1 MLFPEKKG
9 KDLMEVLKKYAK
21 FIVPAALLLV
31 ALVHFIIDEDLI
43 GEYNEAKAEA
53 DEAVLITEV
62 IDTELTS
69 GDVTGLQIT
78 GGSCYVSLIKE
89 ETETVQLDLSE
100 IPEGYTWALQDG
112 TLVLDMTDKKDQN
125 RHIHLSG
132 ASTGAVLRLP
142 MDISLTNIT
151 IDLRSGNI
159 YFSNVDAGSITLNAG
174 SGNFHNL
181 GYISGDFTF
190 VTGSGNAELRLRG
203 SETDYNYDLYADF
216 GNIDV
221 GYSVHLS
228 ETSRSS
234 GQTGLKSKYT
244 HTNQYDGKKIRI
256 ETGNGNIKIEF

>member
-1 MLFPEKKG
+1 
-9 KDLMEVLKKYAK
+9 MEVLKKYAK

-31 ALVHFIIDEDLI
+31 ALVHFILDEDLI
-43 GEYNEAKAEA
+43 GEYNDAKAEA
-53 DEAVLITEV
+53 DEEALITEV
-62 IDTELTS
+62 IDTGLTS
-69 GDVTGLQIT
+69 GEVTGLQIL

-100 IPEGYTWALQDG
+100 LPEGYIWAVQDG
-112 TLVLDMTDKKDQN
+112 ILVLDMTDEKEQN
-125 RHIHLSG
+125 SHIHLSN
-132 ASTGAVLRLP
+132 AAAGAVLRLP
-142 MDISLTNIT
+142 MDIALTDIR
-151 IDLRSGNI
+151 IELRSGDI

-174 SGNFHNL
+174 SGSFHNL

-203 SETDYNYDLYADF
+203 FETDYNYDLYADF

-221 GYSVHLS
+221 GYSIHLS

-234 GQTGLKSKYT
+234 GQTGLKSTYT
-244 HTNQYDGKKIRI
+244 HTNQYDGNKIRI